1 MSLIGAM
8 NTAITGLNAQ
18 SAAFGN
24 ISDDVANSQTTGFKR
39 IDTRF
44 EDFLTSSTPTQNLSG
59 SVVAL
64 PDYRNDVQ
72 GTIVADSSPLALA
85 ITGQGFFPVSQ
96 RTGDANGAPV
106 FSPTPQFTRAGDF
119 SLDKSGYVVN
129 GTGQYLNGWKVD
141 PTTGVDRTKLAPI
154 QVGQSSYN
162 PVPTGQINIAANLPT
177 TPDGTT
183 PLVTQSQVYDSL
195 GNQHQ
200 VSLAWTQT
208 AGTPNSWQVAIQSS
222 DASPAAIGAA
232 TITFGTNGA
241 PPGTIGSITDPAG
254 VTTTYAANTPASFTA
269 TPNFGAG
276 AQPVRFGLGT
286 FGQAD
291 GITNFAGTQLSLR
304 SLTQDGVPAGSFT
317 GLTTQANGS
326 LVANYTNGQN
336 RVIARVPVVTF
347 ANPDALQRQ
356 NGQGF
361 TTTSDSGAP
370 LAQDAATNG
379 AGGLVTGSIESSNVD
394 IATEFS
400 ALIVA
405 QRAYSA
411 NAKLVTTADDLLQQ
425 TIDMKR

>member
-8 NTAITGLNAQ
+8 DTAITGLNSQ

-39 IDTRF
+39 VDTRF
-44 EDFLTSSTPTQNLSG
+44 EDYLTSSTPTQNLSG

-72 GTIVADSSPLALA
+72 GTIVQDSSPLALA

-96 RTGDANGAPV
+96 STGSANGAPI
-106 FSPTPQFTRAGDF
+106 FSPTPEFSRAGDF
-119 SLDKSGYVVN
+119 SLDKNGYIVN
-129 GTGQYLNGWKVD
+129 GTGQYLNGWTVD
-141 PTTGVDRTKLAPI
+141 PATGVDRTKLAPI

-162 PVPTGQINIAANLPT
+162 PVPTSQVNLAANLPT
-177 TPDGTT
+177 TPDSTT
-183 PLVTQSQVYDSL
+183 PPVTQSQVYDSL

-200 VSLAWTQT
+200 LTLTWTQT
-208 AGTPNSWQVAIQSS
+208 AGTPNSWQVAFASN
-222 DASPAAIGAA
+222 DATPAAIGTA
-232 TITFGTNGA
+232 TVTFGTNGA
-241 PPGTIGSITDPAG
+241 PPGTIGSITDPSG
-254 VTTTYAANTPASFTA
+254 VTTTYAPNTPASLTV

-276 AQPVRFGLGT
+276 TQPISFAVGT

-291 GITNFAGTQLSLR
+291 GLTNFAGTQLSLR
-304 SLTQDGVPAGSFT
+304 SLTQNGVPAGSFT
-317 GLTTQANGS
+317 GLTTQSNGNF
-326 LVANYTNGQN
+326 VANYSNGQN
-336 RVIARVPVVTF
+336 RVVARVPVVTF

-361 TTTSDSGAP
+361 TATTDSGVP

-379 AGGLVTGSIESSNVD
+379 AGGLVTGSTESSNVD

-411 NAKLVTTADDLLQQ
+411 NAKLVTTADDMLQQ